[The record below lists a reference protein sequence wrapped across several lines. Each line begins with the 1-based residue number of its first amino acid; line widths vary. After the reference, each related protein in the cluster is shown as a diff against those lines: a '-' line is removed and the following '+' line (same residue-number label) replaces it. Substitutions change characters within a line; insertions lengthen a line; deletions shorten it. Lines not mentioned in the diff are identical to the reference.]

1 MFNNWKSNVRG
12 VVMAPFF
19 LAFASG
25 VVPAAEEVVTFE
37 VAGQTVV
44 GTLETPDGA
53 SEAAPVVLMLHG
65 FTGTRDELPVKDTE
79 EGVFAR
85 TARILAENGYASL
98 RIDFRGTGDSGGA
111 WPETTFSGQIADAV
125 VAIDWLKSDK
135 RVDGSNISIL
145 GWSQGGLVAT
155 HAAASRPDVKS
166 VILWAAVTNPLATF
180 SDLFGKET
188 VANAL
193 AGPADA
199 PITVKLPWG
208 VETTLNGSFYHEL
221 PTTSPAGAIAS
232 YPGPLLVIV
241 GSKDTLVKP
250 QPAAG
255 QILLDYHPGTEKL
268 VLFDTDHVWD
278 AFVGPKTLDTKM
290 LPTTMEWLAAHK

>member
-1 MFNNWKSNVRG
+1 MFNNWKSHIRSFA
-12 VVMAPFF
+12 MAPLF
-19 LAFASG
+19 LAVASG
-25 VVPAAEEVVTFE
+25 IVTAAEEEVTFE

-53 SEAAPVVLMLHG
+53 STPAPVVLMLHG

-135 RVDGSNISIL
+135 RVDGTKISVL

-180 SDLFGKET
+180 SDLLGKET
-188 VANAL
+188 VVNAL

-221 PTTSPAGAIAS
+221 PTTSPAGAIAG

-268 VLFDTDHVWD
+268 ILFDTDHVWD
-278 AFVGPKTLDTKM
+278 AFVGPETLDTKM
-290 LPTTMEWLAAHK
+290 LPATMEWLAAHK

>member
-1 MFNNWKSNVRG
+1 MFRNWK
-12 VVMAPFF
+12 APICKGAVTTLVFSLSCGIS
-19 LAFASG
+19 LAS
-25 VVPAAEEVVTFE
+25 EEEITFE

-44 GTLETPDGA
+44 GTLETPDGSSA
-53 SEAAPVVLMLHG
+53 AAPVVLMLHG

-79 EGVFAR
+79 EGVFSR
-85 TARILAENGYASL
+85 TARILAENGYSSL
-98 RIDFRGTGDSGGA
+98 RIDFRGTGDSGGT

-125 VAIDWLKSDK
+125 AAIDWLKSDK
-135 RVDGSNISIL
+135 RVDGTSISVL

-155 HAAASRPDVKS
+155 HAVASRPEVKS
-166 VILWAAVTNPLATF
+166 TVLWAAVTNPLATF
-180 SDLFGKET
+180 SDLLGKDT
-188 VANAL
+188 VVNAL
-193 AGPADA
+193 AGPADT

-221 PTTSPAGAIAS
+221 PTTSPAGAIAA

-278 AFVGPKTLDTKM
+278 AFTGPATLDTKM
-290 LPTTMEWLAAHK
+290 LPTTLEWLSAHK

>member
-1 MFNNWKSNVRG
+1 MLKNWKSHIRSFAI
-12 VVMAPFF
+12 APLF

-25 VVPAAEEVVTFE
+25 IATAAEEEVTFE

-53 SEAAPVVLMLHG
+53 STPAPVVLMLHG

-85 TARILAENGYASL
+85 AARVLAENGYASL
-98 RIDFRGTGDSGGA
+98 RIDFRGTGDSGGT

-135 RVDGSNISIL
+135 RVDGANISIL

-166 VILWAAVTNPLATF
+166 VILWAAVTNPLATY
-180 SDLFGKET
+180 SDLLGKET
-188 VANAL
+188 VVNAL

-221 PTTSPAGAIAS
+221 PTTSPAGAIAG

-268 VLFDTDHVWD
+268 ILFDTDHVWD
-278 AFVGPKTLDTKM
+278 AFVGPETLDTKM
-290 LPTTMEWLAAHK
+290 LPATMEWLAAHK

>member
-1 MFNNWKSNVRG
+1 MSKTWKSRVYG
-12 VVMAPFF
+12 AVLAPLL
-19 LAFASG
+19 LAAAAG
-25 VVPAAEEVVTFE
+25 GAPATEVEVTFE

-44 GTLETPDGA
+44 GTLETPDGV
-53 SEAAPVVLMLHG
+53 SPAPVVLMLHG

-79 EGVFAR
+79 EGVFSR

-98 RIDFRGTGDSGGA
+98 RIDFRGSGDSGGA

-135 RVDGSNISIL
+135 RVDGSNISVL
-145 GWSQGGLVAT
+145 GWSQGGLVAA
-155 HAAASRPDVKS
+155 HAAATRPDVKS
-166 VILWAAVTNPLATF
+166 VVLWAAVTNPLATY
-180 SDLFGKET
+180 SDLLGKDNVDT
-188 VANAL
+188 AL

-199 PITVKLPWG
+199 STTIKLPWG
-208 VETTLNGSFYHEL
+208 AETTLNGSFFHEL
-221 PTTSPAGAIAS
+221 PTTSPAGAIAG

-268 VLFDTDHVWD
+268 IEFDTDHVWD
-278 AFVGPKTLDTKM
+278 AFVGPETLDSKM
-290 LPTTMEWLAAHK
+290 LPATMEWLRSHK